1 MNFTIAIYICR
12 EFLRQKHNLSPPDVI
27 KLIEKYTLPV
37 RPGRKTSGS
46 QATGIGKFSIQ
57 SGLITTYICFLRQ
70 IHNLSFG
77 CVKKTSPKTGFF
89 MKRTTFLTEVRK
101 VRPDLPDLPEPA

>member
-37 RPGRKTSGS
+37 RPGRKTSES

-70 IHNLSFG
+70 IYNLSFW
-77 CVKKTSPKTGFF
+77 CVKKTSPKTGQ
-89 MKRTTFLTEVRK
+89 TVDK
-101 VRPDLPDLPEPA
+101 VVLGLLS